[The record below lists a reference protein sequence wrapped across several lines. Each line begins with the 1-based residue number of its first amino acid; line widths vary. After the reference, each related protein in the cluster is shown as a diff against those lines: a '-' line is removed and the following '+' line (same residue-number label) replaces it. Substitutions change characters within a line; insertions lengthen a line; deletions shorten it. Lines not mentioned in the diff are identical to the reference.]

1 MFGVFIVYSGCIVSR
16 VTLTNKELLLLLMFL
31 DYKKS
36 MEAFQILVLD
46 KKILLSAWQSYHVA
60 SVFVVS

>member
-1 MFGVFIVYSGCIVSR
+1 MFGVFIVYSGYIVST

-36 MEAFQILVLD
+36 MEAFQILV
-46 KKILLSAWQSYHVA
+46 V
-60 SVFVVS
+60 